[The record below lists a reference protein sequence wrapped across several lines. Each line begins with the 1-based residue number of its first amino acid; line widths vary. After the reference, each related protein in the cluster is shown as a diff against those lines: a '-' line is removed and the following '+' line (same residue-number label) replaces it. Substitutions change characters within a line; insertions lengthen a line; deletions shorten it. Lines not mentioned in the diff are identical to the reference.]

1 MPVLQRPVVAR
12 NAQHP
17 FPCQPHFVQ
26 DFFFQVFA
34 FAQVKIHMRNMAV
47 RFGEGHFDVVDECAE
62 QRPLP
67 VGFAELAEVA
77 ETLACRPQPVPC
89 GKVDACLCP

>member
-1 MPVLQRPVVAR
+1 
-12 NAQHP
+12 
-17 FPCQPHFVQ
+17 
-26 DFFFQVFA
+26 
-34 FAQVKIHMRNMAV
+34 MRNMAV
-47 RFGEGHFDVVDECAE
+47 CLSKGHFDVVDECAE